1 MAMSLNDNPDS
12 VYYSDDKN
20 SYATIKRRMVYTVE
34 SYTNNEIVNR
44 VTYYTQDLA
53 ENSAEDFVLERK

>member
-1 MAMSLNDNPDS
+1 MSLNDNPDS

-20 SYATIKRRMVYTVE
+20 SYATIKRRTVYTVE
-34 SYTNNEIVNR
+34 SYTDNKIVNR
-44 VTYYTQDLA
+44 ITYYTQDLA

>member
-1 MAMSLNDNPDS
+1 MSLNDNPDS

-20 SYATIKRRMVYTVE
+20 SYATIKRRIVYTVE

>member
-1 MAMSLNDNPDS
+1 MSLNDNPDS

-20 SYATIKRRMVYTVE
+20 SYATIKRRIVYTVE
-34 SYTNNEIVNR
+34 SYTNNKIVNR